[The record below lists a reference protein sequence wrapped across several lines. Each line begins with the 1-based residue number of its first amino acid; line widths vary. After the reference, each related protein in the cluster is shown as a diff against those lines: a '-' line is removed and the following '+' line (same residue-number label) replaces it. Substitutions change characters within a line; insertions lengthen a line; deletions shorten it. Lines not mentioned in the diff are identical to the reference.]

1 METLLEPVCC
11 SASCTRQHFILT
23 TWNSKHRRGVLLVY
37 YYYQAAE
44 FMCLY
49 ISFLLYV
56 KRVSLLRATHKKRE
70 RYQQSPGGHSGGCSP
85 QPRALRLE
93 KGRRWAAGFLAP
105 GLHSCTEL
113 LLSYLHWSV
122 GSGTEQWH
130 LVGADLRRC
139 RTGAKAV
146 SDGRS
151 SCIVKCLK
159 IFCNPI
165 KNFIEKRGS
174 SCPQPSPYQPAV
186 ICLVK
191 KI

>member
-1 METLLEPVCC
+1 MSLYQLPLVCEE
-11 SASCTRQHFILT
+11 
-23 TWNSKHRRGVLLVY
+23 SK
-37 YYYQAAE
+37 
-44 FMCLY
+44 
-49 ISFLLYV
+49 
-56 KRVSLLRATHKKRE
+56 
-70 RYQQSPGGHSGGCSP
+70 SP
-85 QPRALRLE
+85 QSHPQE
-93 KGRRWAAGFLAP
+93 KGKISAKPGWAQWGLLPSAQGSQAGEGEKMGAVFLAP

-122 GSGTEQWH
+122 GSGTELWH

-146 SDGRS
+146 SDRRS
-151 SCIVKCLK
+151 SCIVKCSK

-186 ICLVK
+186 IGLVK